1 MITKNR
7 PINKESKE
15 ISHACLIKFHF
26 IYDNLKSAERK
37 AADFCLSNPSDVA
50 TLTISEVAERSGC
63 SEATLVRLARRL
75 GYGGYPEL
83 RANILPKEYEDIFN
97 YIGISESDSL
107 QSITSSVFNSC
118 ILYLQDSLQ
127 SIDYG
132 ALSQA
137 IDLLAGSRRFIF
149 AASGDAHFI
158 AASAAQKFMRIGY
171 QTTASSDF
179 DSQLIALSQM
189 TPEDALICI
198 SHSGKT
204 RNICSLAKVAREHG
218 IKVITITN
226 FPGAP
231 LAKHSDILLLTAS
244 FSYDVMDEVLAKR
257 VPALCLLDTLYQSV
271 LMKKKSSLQPLID
284 NVNEYLSLNKH

>member
-1 MITKNR
+1 M
-7 PINKESKE
+7 P
-15 ISHACLIKFHF
+15 LI
-26 IYDNLKSAERK
+26 AM
-37 AADFCLSNPSDVA
+37 
-50 TLTISEVAERSGC
+50 TLTAQESTRFIRSGRTNNVTR
-63 SEATLVRLARRL
+63 S
-75 GYGGYPEL
+75 
-83 RANILPKEYEDIFN
+83 
-97 YIGISESDSL
+97 SL
-107 QSITSSVFNSC
+107 TATSSVFNSC

-137 IDLLAGSRRFIF
+137 IDLLSGSRRFIF

-204 RNICSLAKVAREHG
+204 RNICSLAKVAREHV

-257 VPALCLLDTLYQSV
+257 VPALCLLDTLYLSV

-284 NVNEYLSLNKH
+284 NVNEYLSLNRH

>member
-107 QSITSSVFNSC
+107 QTITSSVFNSC

-137 IDLLAGSRRFIF
+137 IDLLAESKRFIF

-179 DSQLIALSQM
+179 R
-189 TPEDALICI
+189 C
-198 SHSGKT
+198 
-204 RNICSLAKVAREHG
+204 V
-218 IKVITITN
+218 
-226 FPGAP
+226 
-231 LAKHSDILLLTAS
+231 
-244 FSYDVMDEVLAKR
+244 
-257 VPALCLLDTLYQSV
+257 
-271 LMKKKSSLQPLID
+271 
-284 NVNEYLSLNKH
+284 

>member
-7 PINKESKE
+7 PTNKESKE

-26 IYDNLKSAERK
+26 IYGNLKSAERK

-75 GYGGYPEL
+75 GYTGYPEL
-83 RANILPKEYEDIFN
+83 RASIRAKEYEDIFH
-97 YIGISESDSL
+97 YIGISASDGL
-107 QSITSSVFNSC
+107 ETIASSVFNSC
-118 ILYLQDSLQ
+118 VLYLQDSLQ
-127 SIDYG
+127 SIDYE
-132 ALSQA
+132 ALSRA
-137 IDLLAGSRRFIF
+137 IDQLTGSGRLVF
-149 AASGDAHFI
+149 

-171 QTTASSDF
+171 QTTATSDF

-204 RNICSLAKVAREHG
+204 RNVCNLAKVAREHD
-218 IKVITITN
+218 IPVITITN

-244 FSYDVMDEVLAKR
+244 FSYEVMDEVLAKR
-257 VPALCLLDTLYQSV
+257 VPALCLLDTLYLSV
-271 LMKKKSSLQPLID
+271 LMKRQDSLQPLLD
-284 NVNEYLSLNKH
+284 NVNEYLSLNKQ